1 MLKNLFTCLTILL
14 GIQTVLSQNITAK
27 IIDSETGE
35 SLSYANV
42 QIDGEDSVVSNSEG
56 YFSIPPKN
64 NDEKTTLTVSFLG
77 YYTENLTV
85 GELKNIN
92 FLIKMRPGTFELET
106 VYISNTEIDAYSIMA
121 SVRKNLKA
129 NYTDSGKPTKNTV
142 FFRESTVIRPK
153 QVKLEMTQATG
164 YSKQQIK
171 DANKELDEFAAKMIN
186 YPPKQFTDRLYN
198 YYTSTK
204 IHKEKPVPVQKLE
217 VVKAVKF
224 KDANRSVTLDDM
236 EKLGAQVLFKHLDAT
251 KHYRIKSG
259 LIGVRDTIVSN
270 NSFVT
275 DSEYRELEDAEKK
288 TNQKAA
294 RSYNWTFL
302 YRTNILING
311 RFDFINSSE
320 LSELYEYSYAGVAE
334 SDDKNNRIFIIKF
347 RPNKRRA
354 KYTGT
359 LYVSEK
365 DYAIVRADYTLV
377 EGKKLSGINLKLIL
391 GIKQAE
397 NFDKG
402 TLVYKKRESGEYYLQ
417 YASQE
422 NGQYIYIN
430 RPLKFIEITEG
441 DKDKVGFDF
450 KAEMDEF
457 EKEEYFVMSESAITE
472 GDYEAAQE
480 PEFDYMQLGSYDPS
494 VWKEYTTI
502 EPLNEM
508 KQFKSVE

>member
-1 MLKNLFTCLTILL
+1 MIKN
-14 GIQTVLSQNITAK
+14 VLSVLLFLIGFQITVAQSVSGR
-27 IIDSETGE
+27 IIDSETGAP
-35 SLSYANV
+35 LSFADVEIN
-42 QIDGEDSVVSNSEG
+42 DSNNIMSNAEG
-56 YFSIPPKN
+56 AFTIP
-64 NDEKTTLTVSFLG
+64 EKSADDATMLTVSFLG
-77 YYTENLTV
+77 YYTQYLTV
-85 GELKNIN
+85 RDLKNSNGIVR
-92 FLIKMRPGTFELET
+92 LKPGAFELET
-106 VYISNTEIDAYSIMA
+106 IYISNASMNADSIMA
-121 SVRKNLKA
+121 SVRKNLTA
-129 NYTDSGKPTKNTV
+129 NYTDSGNPKKNTV

-171 DANKELDEFAAKMIN
+171 DANEELDEFAVKMIN
-186 YPPKQFTDRLYN
+186 YPPMQFTDKLYN

-204 IHKEKPVPVQKLE
+204 IYKEKPVPVQKVE
-217 VVKAVKF
+217 VVKAVNF

-236 EKLGAQVLFKHLDAT
+236 EKIGAQVLFKHLDAT

-275 DSEYRELEDAEKK
+275 DNEHREFETQEEM
-288 TNQKAA
+288 TNQKSA
-294 RSYNWTFL
+294 RSRNWNFL
-302 YRTNILING
+302 YSTNILING
-311 RFDFINSSE
+311 RFDFINSNE
-320 LSELYEYSYAGVAE
+320 LSELYEYSYAGVTE
-334 SDDKNNRIFIIKF
+334 SDDENNRIFIIKF

-365 DYAIVRADYTLV
+365 DYAIVRTDYTLV
-377 EGKKLSGINLKLIL
+377 EGKKLSGINLKFIL

-430 RPLKFIEITEG
+430 RPLKFIEITKG
-441 DKDKVGFDF
+441 DKEKVGFDF
-450 KAEMDEF
+450 KAEMDQF
-457 EKEEYFVMSESAITE
+457 EKEEYFVISESAISET
-472 GDYEAAQE
+472 DYEAAQE
-480 PEFDYMQLGSYDPS
+480 PDFDYIQLGSYDSS
-494 VWKEYTTI
+494 VWKECTTI

-508 KQFKSVE
+508 RQFKSVE

>member
-1 MLKNLFTCLTILL
+1 MIKNILFVLL
-14 GIQTVLSQNITAK
+14 FLIGFQITLAQSVSGK
-27 IIDSETGE
+27 IIDSETGAP
-35 SLSYANV
+35 LSFADV
-42 QIDGEDSVVSNSEG
+42 QINDSNSIMSNTEG
-56 YFSIPPKN
+56 GFTVPEKN
-64 NDEKTTLTVSFLG
+64 ADDATMLTVSFLG
-77 YYTENLTV
+77 YYTENLTI
-85 GELKNIN
+85 GELKNID

-106 VYISNTEIDAYSIMA
+106 VYISNTEIDANSIMA

-129 NYTDSGKPTKNTV
+129 NYTDSGNPTKNTV

-186 YPPKQFTDRLYN
+186 YPPMQFTDKLYN

-204 IHKEKPVPVQKLE
+204 IYKEKPVPVQKIE
-217 VVKAVKF
+217 VVKAVNF

-275 DSEYRELEDAEKK
+275 DNEYREFEAQAEK
-288 TNQKAA
+288 TNQKSA
-294 RSYNWTFL
+294 RSRNWNFL
-302 YRTNILING
+302 YSTNILING
-311 RFDFINSSE
+311 RFDFINNNE
-320 LSELYEYSYAGVAE
+320 LSELYEYSYAGVTE
-334 SDDKNNRIFIIKF
+334 SGDKNNRIFIIKF

-377 EGKKLSGINLKLIL
+377 EGKKLSGINLKFIL

-441 DKDKVGFDF
+441 DKEKVGFDF

-457 EKEEYFVMSESAITE
+457 EKEEYFVISESSISE
-472 GDYEAAQE
+472 GDYKAAQE
-480 PEFDYMQLGSYDPS
+480 PDFDYIQLGSYDPS
-494 VWKEYTTI
+494 IWKEYTTI